1 MQVLLQAQ
9 RNSNNLSIKR
19 NKCLHFGQFKN
30 IFEISYSAILNN
42 KESINMKYQRNQ

>member
-30 IFEISYSAILNN
+30 IFEIGHSAILNN
-42 KESINMKYQRNQ
+42 KESINRTCQQNQ

>member
-1 MQVLLQAQ
+1 MQVLLQTE

-30 IFEISYSAILNN
+30 ISGISYSSILNN
-42 KESINMKYQRNQ
+42 KEKYQ